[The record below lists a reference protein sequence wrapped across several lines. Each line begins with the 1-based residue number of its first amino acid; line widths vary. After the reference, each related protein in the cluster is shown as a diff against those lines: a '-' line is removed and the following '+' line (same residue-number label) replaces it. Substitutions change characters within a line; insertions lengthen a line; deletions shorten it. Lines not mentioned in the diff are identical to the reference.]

1 VIPRPDCADPGFCA
15 DDLIGQDTGD
25 VLALMAEGYNFDG
38 AQSPVVARLGDADS
52 VSSTYSVPNF
62 YGAHGHD
69 SSLPSMSAILYAA
82 GPSVKQ
88 GKVDLVRNIDIA
100 PTVLS
105 ILGVTPAPTVEGE
118 VLKEMLRKPH
128 P

>member
-1 VIPRPDCADPGFCA
+1 
-15 DDLIGQDTGD
+15 
-25 VLALMAEGYNFDG
+25 
-38 AQSPVVARLGDADS
+38 

-88 GKVDLVRNIDIA
+88 GHKLDVVHNIDIA

-105 ILGVTPAPTVEGE
+105 ILGVAPAPTVEGE
-118 VLKEMLRKPH
+118 VLKEIFRKPH